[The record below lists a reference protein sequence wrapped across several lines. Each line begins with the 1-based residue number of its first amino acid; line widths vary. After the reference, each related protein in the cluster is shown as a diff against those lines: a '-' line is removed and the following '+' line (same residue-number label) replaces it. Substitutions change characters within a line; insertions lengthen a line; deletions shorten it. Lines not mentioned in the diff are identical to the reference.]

1 MFRAFP
7 VVSGLAQLAAGA
19 LVSLGCGLM
28 ADRDDP
34 KLPVRPLSELK
45 PAAPAATG
53 EDPLTELL
61 DRIMSGRPIVDPTPA
76 TGGKTVPVSGAVGSD
91 VAPANDLETKLLN
104 DLEAVSSA
112 FYAHPPPAAP
122 APPAKPATPAPTP
135 AAAAP
140 HPEPQPAASAARTP
154 VAPPVCGSAGGL
166 PGEAGSSA
174 GASGNC
180 GPASVRKAGAD
191 RIAAAV

>member
-1 MFRAFP
+1 
-7 VVSGLAQLAAGA
+7 
-19 LVSLGCGLM
+19 M

-53 EDPLTELL
+53 EDQLTELL
-61 DRIMSGRPIVDPTPA
+61 DRMMSGRPIVDPTPA
-76 TGGKTVPVSGAVGSD
+76 TGGKIVPVSGAVSSD

-112 FYAHPPPAAP
+112 FYAHPPPPPAP
-122 APPAKPATPAPTP
+122 APPAKPATPAPKP

-154 VAPPVCGSAGGL
+154 VAPPDAAAPVAYR
-166 PGEAGSSA
+166 GEAGSSA

-180 GPASVRKAGAD
+180 GPAAVRKAGAD